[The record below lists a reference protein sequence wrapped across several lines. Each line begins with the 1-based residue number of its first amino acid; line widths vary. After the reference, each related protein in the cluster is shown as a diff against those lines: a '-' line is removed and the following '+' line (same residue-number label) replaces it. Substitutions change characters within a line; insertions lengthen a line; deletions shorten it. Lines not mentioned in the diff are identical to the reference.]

1 MYSLSYVFII
11 CQYIIMQIMEILEK
25 CCGCLKECCDIC
37 CKNKERNVRENSS
50 PVRNVYISNS
60 NNNNNGINIRTT
72 TSRNEINTNRNNGT
86 TRVGVQVA
94 ITNTNNRIL
103 LLSNVLPREVY
114 ENLKSFIQQ
123 GKEKM
128 IKLISF
134 YLEMS
139 FDGLTAEDS
148 ISREIASII
157 VGVARILSEV
167 FNDRIASICLE
178 LGSDDHIMLLM
189 HYAFPFIISVIKL
202 KIEKGIYRRT
212 INVAHVNVIQ
222 SLTQVQRRIELDE
235 QGNIRIS
242 FRINRQINQNSFI
255 GLLNP

>member
-1 MYSLSYVFII
+1 
-11 CQYIIMQIMEILEK
+11 
-25 CCGCLKECCDIC
+25 
-37 CKNKERNVRENSS
+37 
-50 PVRNVYISNS
+50 
-60 NNNNNGINIRTT
+60 
-72 TSRNEINTNRNNGT
+72 
-86 TRVGVQVA
+86 
-94 ITNTNNRIL
+94 
-103 LLSNVLPREVY
+103 
-114 ENLKSFIQQ
+114 
-123 GKEKM
+123 M

-134 YLEMS
+134 YLEMR

-178 LGSDDHIMLLM
+178 LGSDDHIMILM